1 MESRADG
8 HVLLRVAIE
17 RGARNPDE
25 DQHDAEVHDIS
36 AVAARVAHREFS
48 YRPDERVSGSRA
60 DYPRAA
66 VELHTDGHRHEHA
79 QDHADESKNVLASE
93 RPGTRPCEQPHT
105 QRPAEAP

>member
-25 DQHDAEVHDIS
+25 DQYDAEVHDIS

-60 DYPRAA
+60 DYPCAA
-66 VELHTDGHRHEHA
+66 VELHCDGHRHARA
-79 QDHADESKNVLASE
+79 QNDTEEREKAHTPEGTGNRDGGQAS
-93 RPGTRPCEQPHT
+93 T
-105 QRPAEAP
+105 